1 MESPNGLNDTT
12 HTPPPPLSFYN
23 TFKVAQCEILGGTDF
38 HFHFNERATLGLKY
52 KLVILILVGAR
63 HHLISDAHAEHM
75 HSVPDAYT
83 QCMYQFLIGCPSKL
97 VSIRNNQNSNR
108 N

>member
-1 MESPNGLNDTT
+1 MSLKLPT
-12 HTPPPPLSFYN
+12 
-23 TFKVAQCEILGGTDF
+23 CEILGGTDF
-38 HFHFNERATLGLKY
+38 HFHFNGRATLGLKY

-83 QCMYQFLIGCPSKL
+83 QCTHQFLTRTLSEC
-97 VSIRNNQNSNR
+97 IRSLR
-108 N
+108 EHMF